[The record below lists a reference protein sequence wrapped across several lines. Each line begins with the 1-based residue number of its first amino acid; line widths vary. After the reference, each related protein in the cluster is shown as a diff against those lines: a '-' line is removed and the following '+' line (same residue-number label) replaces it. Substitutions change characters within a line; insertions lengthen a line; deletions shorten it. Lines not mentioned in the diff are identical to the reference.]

1 MLVYGV
7 TTFTVG
13 LIWVSYLKLTKQPL
27 LITQPGL
34 LYSLGTNLLHL
45 QVESKTEK
53 EIEQRLFDLEDDDF
67 HVREMARWKL
77 ASIGSEAV
85 PALLHQLK
93 TDKQHCRWEAAKIL
107 GEIRDELAAE
117 ALVEALLDESV
128 NVHWAASESLIKYG
142 QDAILPLLEGIIRHF
157 DSMRFRQGAFHILH
171 ALESSHMLEPKVQE
185 VLDALGNIEPS
196 ASAPWAAE
204 RAIEYFKFQQKQEQ
218 LE

>member
-1 MLVYGV
+1 MFMRWLPYALVCSAFPASADFFVKLASNKISSSMRMLVYSV
-7 TTFTVG
+7 TTFTGG
-13 LIWVSYLKLTKQPL
+13 LIWVSYLKLTIQPL

-93 TDKQHCRWEAAKIL
+93 TDKQHCR
-107 GEIRDELAAE
+107 
-117 ALVEALLDESV
+117 
-128 NVHWAASESLIKYG
+128 
-142 QDAILPLLEGIIRHF
+142 
-157 DSMRFRQGAFHILH
+157 
-171 ALESSHMLEPKVQE
+171 
-185 VLDALGNIEPS
+185 
-196 ASAPWAAE
+196 
-204 RAIEYFKFQQKQEQ
+204 
-218 LE
+218 